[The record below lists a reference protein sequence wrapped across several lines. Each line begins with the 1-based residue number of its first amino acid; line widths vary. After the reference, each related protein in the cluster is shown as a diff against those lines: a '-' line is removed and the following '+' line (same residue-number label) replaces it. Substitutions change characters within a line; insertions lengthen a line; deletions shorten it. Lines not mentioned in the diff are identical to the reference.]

1 MRGKLALACVF
12 VAIGVF
18 LVGGVALAGSFRGT
32 DGPDDI
38 SGTKRAD
45 TIRGLGGNDRLSGG
59 GGADEIYGNG
69 GSDKINGNNG
79 DDRIMAV
86 DGKRDIIYCGSGLKD
101 YVYADYDRTDP
112 DGTDLVYRTCETVK
126 IVAPR

>member
-1 MRGKLALACVF
+1 MRGRLTLACVV

-32 DGPDDI
+32 DGPDEI

-86 DGKRDIIYCGSGLKD
+86 DGRRDTIYCGSGTKD
-101 YVYADYDRTDP
+101 FVYADPDP
-112 DGTDLVYRTCETVK
+112 NGPNTLDVVYRGCETVK
-126 IVAPR
+126 IIR